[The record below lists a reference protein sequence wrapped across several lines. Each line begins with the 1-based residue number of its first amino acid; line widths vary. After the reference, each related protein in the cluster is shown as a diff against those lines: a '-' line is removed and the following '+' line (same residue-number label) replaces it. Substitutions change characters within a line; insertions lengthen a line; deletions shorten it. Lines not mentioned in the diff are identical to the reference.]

1 MNLRVYFRKKKITK
15 LPKKGGKRVLISH
28 KTEFGKLDMNLLQFW
43 KQIFDSYPGNLEP
56 ERNLEPLADEG
67 RRIANIDTNC

>member
-1 MNLRVYFRKKKITK
+1 M
-15 LPKKGGKRVLISH
+15 LISH